1 MFFLWQKGCCRVLPD
16 ACFGNQAGPESN
28 RSHNTESSST
38 ELPAWVITFSVL
50 SYG

>member
-16 ACFGNQAGPESN
+16 SYLGNQAGPESN

-38 ELPAWVITFSVL
+38 ELPAWLITFSAL
-50 SYG
+50 LCG